1 MFLSLHILGKTAL
14 VAIGEI
20 AAVYHTSA
28 YIDPIKTEI
37 QFRKGAR
44 IGVDETPDEIAAMI
58 KEVRW
63 AAGSA

>member
-20 AAVYHTSA
+20 AAVYSTSA
-28 YIDPIKTEI
+28 YLDPIRTEI
-37 QFRKGAR
+37 QFRQSRDAR

-58 KEVRW
+58 EEARRGL
-63 AAGSA
+63 A